1 MADSPQRT
9 PQDDNPWRA
18 AGLVTAIGAEL
29 AILVAVGWWLGTVYD
44 DRNGTDYGYLTGL
57 IVWLIAG
64 IGSAAG
70 LIRKYAGGKRT

>member
-18 AGLVTAIGAEL
+18 AGLVMAIGIEL
-29 AILVAVGWWLGTVYD
+29 AILTGLGWWLGTLFD
-44 DRNGTDYGYLTGL
+44 DQNGTSYGYLTGV
-57 IVWLIAG
+57 IVGLIAG

>member
-1 MADSPQRT
+1 MADSPGRT

-29 AILVAVGWWLGTVYD
+29 AVLIGIGWWLGTVYD
-44 DRNGTDYGYLTGL
+44 QSNGTSYGYLTGL
-57 IVWLIAG
+57 IVGLVAG

-70 LIRKYAGGKRT
+70 LIRKFAGGKRS